1 MSKRLPKRAA
11 KSLDTAARLRKVLA
25 KRTKRVLIDALVE
38 FAGEDRGLL
47 RRLDAR
53 FELEAPPQ
61 ELVATIRQA
70 IADATYFDQRD
81 INRNFRYDY
90 AAYEA
95 VKRNLDRL
103 IRLGHLRPAM
113 ELSLELMVKG
123 SHQIEMSDEG
133 LMTDDVKECLQ
144 VVLEALPKCEL
155 PADEV
160 AAWCMHML
168 AADSVGFVC
177 DEELKALRRRFE
189 ASP

>member
-95 VKRNLDRL
+95 VKRNLGRL

-123 SHQIEMSDEG
+123 SHQIQMSDEG